1 MTLSVQIKFSAR
13 ITHKHAKHCSVFYKK
28 CDLTWRPEMIIMDL
42 KKHKETSTQ
51 VLARFDL
58 KFSLSSIMKI
68 IIIDEHIL
76 RFSNKLLIVLTIC
89 LLFFQN

>member
-1 MTLSVQIKFSAR
+1 MT
-13 ITHKHAKHCSVFYKK
+13 
-28 CDLTWRPEMIIMDL
+28 IMDL

-68 IIIDEHIL
+68 IIIDEHVL
-76 RFSNKLLIVLTIC
+76 RFSNKLFIFLAIC
-89 LLFFQN
+89 LFFFKISKKGGSILFMVIFCMNKNH

>member
-1 MTLSVQIKFSAR
+1 MT
-13 ITHKHAKHCSVFYKK
+13 
-28 CDLTWRPEMIIMDL
+28 IMDL

-68 IIIDEHIL
+68 IIIDEHVL
-76 RFSNKLLIVLTIC
+76 RFSNKLLIVLAIC
-89 LLFFQN
+89 LLFFKIEFGNTKWAAVFLFMVMFCMNKNH